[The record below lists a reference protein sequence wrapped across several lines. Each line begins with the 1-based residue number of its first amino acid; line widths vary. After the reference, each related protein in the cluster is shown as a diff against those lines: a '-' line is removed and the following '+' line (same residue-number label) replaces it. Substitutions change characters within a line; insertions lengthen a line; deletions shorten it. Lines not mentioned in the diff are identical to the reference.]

1 LRSHGPLARS
11 LTVSAVRDDG
21 LAGQSLDMT
30 EATVNPDIS
39 YPLGW
44 EAEQPLQGPW
54 DSSEF

>member
-1 LRSHGPLARS
+1 
-11 LTVSAVRDDG
+11 
-21 LAGQSLDMT
+21 MT